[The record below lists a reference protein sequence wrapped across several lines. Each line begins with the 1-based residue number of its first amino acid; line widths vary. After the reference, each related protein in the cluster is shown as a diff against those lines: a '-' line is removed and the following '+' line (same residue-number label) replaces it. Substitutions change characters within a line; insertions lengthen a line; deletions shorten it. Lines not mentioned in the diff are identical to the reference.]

1 MYGWLS
7 DTLFYSVCKFT
18 YYVVFYG
25 MYGWLSDTLFYSVCK
40 FTYYVV
46 FSVCMDD
53 CVTFSFTLCTNLRA
67 MLYFRYVWMTVWHL
81 VLLCVQ
87 IYVLCCILWC
97 VRMIEWYFVFPGMQ
111 IYLQCLFYGMYGWLS
126 DTLFYSVSKFT
137 YYVVFYVRPDITVM
151 VDWAQNIK
159 LPTSHFMCSRKANF
173 CFSSRQ

>member
-1 MYGWLS
+1 MCVF
-7 DTLFYSVCKFT
+7 DSVGLKE
-18 YYVVFYG
+18 
-25 MYGWLSDTLFYSVCK
+25 LL
-40 FTYYVV
+40 
-46 FSVCMDD
+46 VCMDD
-53 CVTFSFTLCTNLRA
+53 WVTPCFTLCANLRTMLYFTVCMDDWVTLCFTLCA
-67 MLYFRYVWMTVWHL
+67 NLRTMLYFRYVWMTVWHL